1 MLTYLKKD
9 LPNLIICQILLLQ
22 GSQVIPTKIRHL
34 SRSANLSIFAEEKN
48 HCLSADS
55 DVELKLISM
64 GKVVGIFAGE
74 IRGSVG
80 KVTFRK
86 ANGENVVSQKV
97 TQVANPRS
105 EEQQVQRMK
114 MYTVIKAYSLMKNI
128 CDHSFEGATGRNG
141 NMSRFMKL
149 NLPKLRT
156 SMNASEVSIN
166 NAFLQM
172 GQQTVIAPNDYQISE
187 GSLECN
193 VVATPLPV
201 EIEGFSNEV
210 QVVALKEGTAYTRT
224 KLEDITVKE
233 LHELFGCEIGTQ
245 ITICTIWGYT
255 DPIFAVS
262 RYVFNVDNS
271 ESKVFEAVGDNF
283 KVSNSVLDMNKTKLT
298 NGAQIGIFKDT
309 STEGGNKQYLY
320 LGVASDTGEEGVAA
334 AIILSRKE
342 NATWKR
348 STSNLVWTSAPDYTD
363 FVAKNAIKTWKVG
376 VKNYLNNA
384 AI

>member
-1 MLTYLKKD
+1 
-9 LPNLIICQILLLQ
+9 
-22 GSQVIPTKIRHL
+22 
-34 SRSANLSIFAEEKN
+34 
-48 HCLSADS
+48 
-55 DVELKLISM
+55 M
-64 GKVVGIFAGE
+64 GKVIGIFAGE

-86 ANGENVVSQKV
+86 TNGQNLVSQKV

-149 NLPKLRT
+149 NLPKLSA
-156 SMNASEVSIN
+156 SMNAHEITIN

-172 GQQTVIAPNDYQISE
+172 GQQNVIAPNDYQISE

-193 VVATPLPV
+193 VEASPLTA
-201 EIEGFSNEV
+201 EIEGTMNEV
-210 QVVALKEGTAYTRT
+210 QVVTLKDGGVYTRA
-224 KLEDITVKE
+224 KLEDITVRE

-245 ITICTIWGYT
+245 ITICTIGGYT
-255 DPIFAVS
+255 DPVFSMS
-262 RYVFNVDNS
+262 RYIFDVDKS
-271 ESKVFEAVGDNF
+271 ESKVFEAVGSDF
-283 KVSNSVLDMNKTKLT
+283 KVSNTVLDMSKSKLS
-298 NGAQIGIFKDT
+298 NIARIGIFKDT
-309 STEGGNKQYLY
+309 STEGQNKQYLY
-320 LGVASDTGEEGVAA
+320 LGVASDVGEEGVAA
-334 AIILSRKE
+334 GIILSKKE
-342 NATWKR
+342 NGTWKR
-348 STSNLVWTSAPDYTD
+348 STSTLQWTAAPDYTD
-363 FVAKNAIKTWKVG
+363 FLAKKAINSWKVG

>member
-1 MLTYLKKD
+1 
-9 LPNLIICQILLLQ
+9 
-22 GSQVIPTKIRHL
+22 
-34 SRSANLSIFAEEKN
+34 
-48 HCLSADS
+48 
-55 DVELKLISM
+55 M

-86 ANGENVVSQKV
+86 TNGQNLVSQKV

-114 MYTVIKAYSLMKNI
+114 MYTVVKAYSLMKNI

-149 NLPKLRT
+149 NLPKLSA
-156 SMNASEVSIN
+156 SMNANEVTIN

-172 GQQTVIAPNDYQISE
+172 GQQNVIAPNDYQISE

-193 VVATPLPV
+193 VEASPLPA
-201 EIEGFSNEV
+201 EIDGTMNEV
-210 QVVALKEGTAYTRT
+210 QVVTLKNGGAYTRD

-245 ITICTIWGYT
+245 ITICTIGGYT
-255 DPIFAVS
+255 DPVFSMS
-262 RYVFNVDNS
+262 RYIFNVDQS
-271 ESKVFEAVGDNF
+271 ESKVFEAVGSDF
-283 KVSNSVLDMNKTKLT
+283 KVSNAVLDMSKSKLS
-298 NGAQIGIFKDT
+298 NIARIGIFKDT
-309 STEGGNKQYLY
+309 STEGQNKQYLY
-320 LGVASDTGEEGVAA
+320 LGVASDVGEEGVAA
-334 AIILSRKE
+334 GIILSKKE
-342 NATWKR
+342 NGTWKR
-348 STSNLVWTSAPDYTD
+348 STSTLQWSAAPDYTD
-363 FVAKNAIKTWKVG
+363 FVAKKAINSWKVG